1 MKSEIELSV
10 VIPVYNEEEL
20 ITETIYSLKKHLP
33 FNYEVIIVYDSDD
46 DLTIPIVKQIKK
58 NSSNIRLL
66 KNTICPGPSGAIR
79 SGVNKA
85 KASKVLVTMADMS
98 DDHSQIPLMVELMK
112 QGVGVV
118 CPSRYCRGGKQEV
131 KKISTNTKILF
142 PKLAGRLLVYLT
154 GLPTNDPTNSY
165 KLYSK
170 KLLSSIELKSKVSF
184 SVTLEI
190 VAKAHCLGFNIKEI
204 PTTWKERDSG
214 KSNFKFFRSL
224 IFYLPWF
231 GISLLRGSF
240 FSLSNKKLRKWFFRP
255 SKQDSL
261 I

>member
-20 ITETIYSLKKHLP
+20 IIETIYSLKKYLS

-46 DLTIPIVKQIKK
+46 DLTIPIIEGIKP
-58 NSSNIRLL
+58 NFSNIHLL
-66 KNTICPGPSGAIR
+66 KNTIFPGPSGAIR
-79 SGVNKA
+79 TGVNKA
-85 KASKVLVTMADMS
+85 RASKVLVTMADMS

-118 CPSRYCRGGKQEV
+118 CPSRYCSGGKQEV

-142 PKLAGRLLVYLT
+142 PKIAGRLLVYIT
-154 GLPTNDPTNSY
+154 GLPTFDPTNSY
-165 KLYSK
+165 KLYSQE
-170 KLLSSIELKSKVSF
+170 LLDSIELKSTVSF

-190 VAKAHCLGFNIKEI
+190 VAKAHCLGFDIIEI
-204 PTTWKERDSG
+204 PTTWEDRVSG

-231 GISLLRGSF
+231 SICLLKSPLFG
-240 FSLSNKKLRKWFFRP
+240 LSEKKLRKWFSRP
-255 SKQDSL
+255 PNQDTFL
-261 I
+261 